1 MMEKGK
7 GLLAR
12 YGYILIVAAVGAL
25 LLLIPSG
32 DEKKAETAGT
42 EPVEITQTLA
52 AQQREMEQILSHIEG
67 VGTLHLMLTLAS
79 DGVVEFA
86 RDTVQKYSGDPQMPE
101 DYEKQTK
108 TVLTGT
114 GSGSESAVV
123 TQRSAPVY
131 KGALVVC
138 TGGGD
143 DAVRLAVTQAL
154 TVLTGLGSDCI
165 AVIEGAA

>member
-1 MMEKGK
+1 MEKGK
-7 GLLAR
+7 SLLAR

-32 DEKKAETAGT
+32 GEKKGEAAAAPAEAA
-42 EPVEITQTLA
+42 QTLA
-52 AQQREMEQILSHIEG
+52 AQEREMEQILSHIEG

-79 DGVVEFA
+79 DGAVELA
-86 RDTVQKYSGDPQMPE
+86 RDTVQRYSGDPQTPD

-108 TVLTGT
+108 TVLAGN
-114 GSGSESAVV
+114 GSGVESAVV

-165 AVIEGAA
+165 AVVEGAA

>member
-1 MMEKGK
+1 MEKGK

-12 YGYILIVAAVGAL
+12 YGYILIVAAAGAL

-32 DEKKAETAGT
+32 GEKKEQAAAAVTAEAM
-42 EPVEITQTLA
+42 QTLA
-52 AQQREMEQILSHIEG
+52 AQERQMEQILSHIEG

-79 DGVVEFA
+79 DGTVELA
-86 RDTVQKYSGDPQMPE
+86 RDTVQKYSGDPQTP
-101 DYEKQTK
+101 DNYEKQTK

-114 GSGSESAVV
+114 GSGAESAVV
-123 TQRSAPVY
+123 TQRGAPVY

-154 TVLTGLGSDCI
+154 TVLTGLGSDHI

>member
-32 DEKKAETAGT
+32 GESKEGSTSTA
-42 EPVEITQTLA
+42 PVETTQALA
-52 AQQREMEQILSHIEG
+52 SQQREMEQILSHIEG

-79 DGVVEFA
+79 DGAVELA
-86 RDTVQKYSGDPQMPE
+86 RDTVQRYSGDPQTPD

-108 TVLTGT
+108 TVLAGN
-114 GSGSESAVV
+114 GSGVESAVV
-123 TQRSAPVY
+123 TQRGAPVY

-165 AVIEGAA
+165 AVVEGAA

>member
-1 MMEKGK
+1 MEKGK

-32 DEKKAETAGT
+32 GDKKGETKAEVTAET
-42 EPVEITQTLA
+42 TQTLA
-52 AQQREMEQILSHIEG
+52 AQEEQMEQILSHIEG

-79 DGVVEFA
+79 DGTVELA
-86 RDTVQKYSGDPQMPE
+86 RDTVQKYSGDPQTPD

-108 TVLTGT
+108 TVLTGN
-114 GSGSESAVV
+114 GNGIESAVV

-138 TGGGD
+138 SGGGD

-165 AVIEGAA
+165 AVVEGAA